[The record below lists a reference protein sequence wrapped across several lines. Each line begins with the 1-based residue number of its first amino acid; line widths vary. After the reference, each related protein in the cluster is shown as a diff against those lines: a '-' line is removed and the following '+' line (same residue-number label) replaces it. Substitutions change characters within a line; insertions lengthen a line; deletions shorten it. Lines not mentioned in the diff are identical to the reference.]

1 MIFYLLPPE
10 VKQWMHENV
19 GEWYKRKNS
28 PKNWRAS
35 S

>member
-1 MIFYLLPPE
+1 
-10 VKQWMHENV
+10 MHDNI